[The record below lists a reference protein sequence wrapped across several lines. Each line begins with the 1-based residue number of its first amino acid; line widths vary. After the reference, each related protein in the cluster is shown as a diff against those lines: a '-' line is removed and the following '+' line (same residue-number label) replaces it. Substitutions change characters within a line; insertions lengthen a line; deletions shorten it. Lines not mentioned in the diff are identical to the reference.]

1 MLEATKNIKHKCII
15 ALLYSSGLRRSELL
29 NLKKG
34 DIDYERMMIT
44 VRGGK
49 GNRDRVSLLSE
60 TFMKTLIEYI
70 RIYNP
75 KYWFFEGPSK
85 KKYSGSSV
93 LNIVKRAAQRAGIAQ
108 KVTPHT
114 LRHSF
119 ATHLLEHGTDVRYVQ
134 ELLGHSSLKTT
145 QIYTQISD
153 ASLRKITSPLDRI
166 MGSGPNKDKESNK
179 TLY

>member
-1 MLEATKNIKHKCII
+1 M
-15 ALLYSSGLRRSELL
+15 
-29 NLKKG
+29 NLKLPVTK
-34 DIDYERMMIT
+34 
-44 VRGGK
+44 
-49 GNRDRVSLLSE
+49 S
-60 TFMKTLIEYI
+60 
-70 RIYNP
+70 
-75 KYWFFEGPSK
+75 
-85 KKYSGSSV
+85 
-93 LNIVKRAAQRAGIAQ
+93 AGTAQ

-166 MGSGPNKDKESNK
+166 MGSDPNKDKEPHK